1 MKWAI
6 KNKIAVGVATTFAV
20 LVINAGVTY
29 RNTLQTITDS
39 SWVDHSEEVLTALE
53 NTFSTLKEAE
63 TGQRGYLITGQED
76 YLEPYHN
83 ATKSVNEYLQQVKNL
98 TVDNPIQQQRM
109 IALQGR
115 IARKFLE
122 LNQTIILRQKKG
134 FAAAQQVVSFG
145 QGKQE
150 MDQIRDLVTQM
161 ENEERQL
168 LQRRTKE
175 VKTSAQ
181 QTILTFSIASGVS
194 LALLGL
200 VFYLVRRDF
209 IQRSKAERTLRQSEA
224 RFRRIVESNI
234 LGFVFAEFSGKIIE
248 ANDAYLQIIGYTRGE
263 LLSGKVDGK
272 EITPPEYWDYD
283 RQSIVQV
290 QQTGF
295 CPPFEKE
302 YIRKDG
308 SRIPIVIGVALI
320 DAANKEQHVSFVL
333 DLSKQKAAEAEVRKL
348 NQTLEQRVH
357 ERTGQLEAA
366 NQEMQAFSYSVSH
379 DLRAPLRAMQG
390 FAQALLEDYGN
401 QIDDLGQEYAHRIVA
416 AAGRME
422 TLIQD
427 LLSYSRLSRAE
438 LGLQQVNL
446 TAVMMEVL
454 TQLES
459 ELKERQAQVRVE
471 NPMPQVIGH
480 YSTLV
485 QIVANLLSNAIKF
498 VSAGIKPQVR
508 VWAENRG
515 NDVRLWVQDNGIG
528 IASEHQHRIFSVF
541 ERLHGTEA
549 YPGTG
554 IGLAIVRKGVERLG
568 GRVGVESQPTQ
579 GSCFWVELP
588 RQ

>member
-1 MKWAI
+1 MEWAI
-6 KNKIAVGVATTFAV
+6 NNKIAVGVATTLAV

-29 RNTLQTITDS
+29 RNTLKTINDS
-39 SWVDHSEEVLTALE
+39 SWVDHTEEVLIALE
-53 NTFSTLKEAE
+53 NTFSTLKDAE
-63 TGQRGYLITGQED
+63 TGQRGYLITGQEE
-76 YLEPYHN
+76 YLDPYHS
-83 ATKSVNEYLQQVKNL
+83 AIKSVNKYLQQVKNL

-109 IALQGR
+109 IDLQGK
-115 IARKFLE
+115 IARKSAE
-122 LNQTIILRQKKG
+122 LNQTITLRQKKG
-134 FAAAQQVVSFG
+134 FAAAQQVVLSG

-150 MDQIRDLVTQM
+150 MDQIHDLVTQM

-175 VKTSAQ
+175 AKTSAQ

-209 IQRSKAERTLRQSEA
+209 NQRSKAERTLRQSEA

-248 ANDAYLQIIGYTRGE
+248 ANDAYLQIIGYTREE

-272 EITPPEYWDYD
+272 EITPPEYWDD
-283 RQSIVQV
+283 DQQSIVQV

-295 CPPFEKE
+295 CPPLEKE

-308 SRIPIVIGVALI
+308 SRIPIVVGVARI

-333 DLSKQKAAEAEVRKL
+333 DLSKQKAAEAEVRRL

-357 ERTGQLEAA
+357 ERTVQLEEA

-390 FAQALLEDYGN
+390 FAQALLEDYGD
-401 QIDDLGQEYAHRIVA
+401 QLDDLGQEYAHRIVA

-422 TLIQD
+422 NLIQD

-471 NPMPQVIGH
+471 NPLPQVIGH

-485 QIVANLLSNAIKF
+485 QIVTNLLSNAIKF
-498 VSAGIKPQVR
+498 VPASIKPQVQ
-508 VWAENRG
+508 VWAEKRG
-515 NDVRLWVQDNGIG
+515 NDVCLCVKDNGIG

-568 GRVGVESQPTQ
+568 GRVGVESQSTQ